1 MDRPRLRLSNDF
13 WIRLAACFLLVW
25 TPYFLFSSFR
35 DHPIPAGALV
45 YSVAVFAVP
54 ALGFTLLAGGNR
66 GIRHALVL
74 AFLVSLFLD
83 LQTTWFDG
91 VLAAGCALVVACLC
105 WLLRE
110 HLALILVCVLGA
122 MLAGTVLIPSNEQ
135 YVETWSVEGGAP
147 VGDKMG
153 ADPPAGTLI
162 HIILDEFAGLGGIPE
177 DIAGG
182 QLLTKEI
189 AEFFRSYGFELRAN
203 AISQYVSTKVSI
215 SSMLN
220 FEAGETPEQNYRG
233 KRPFILTSNRYF
245 ETLHERGYSLSVYQS
260 TYLDYC
266 AEAPVPLAR
275 CLTYRYDGTD
285 WLRSADL
292 SDFQKMTVLLGM
304 LLNHPGILET
314 FWKSYVGLR
323 LQARQIG
330 ISLPV
335 VMAWDGRVAPLASS
349 SAFRSVRD
357 TVAAA
362 SPGTAHFIHVLLPHS
377 PYAFGSDCGLRDKP
391 LTWLSHHPLHRR
403 GNSPAGRDQRY
414 GLYFEQVRCTLRQ
427 LGGLFDALK
436 AEGNWDHAEIVLHG
450 DHGSRLYERAPRA
463 EARSELTPRDLA
475 DGFSTL
481 FASKTNRGPMV
492 TDDGAGPVWRML
504 AETLKVNVGP
514 GEQDSPLLIY
524 LQGREDD
531 SWVAYPWSANP

>member
-1 MDRPRLRLSNDF
+1 MDITRFRPSNDF
-13 WIRLAACFLLVW
+13 WLRLAACFLLLW
-25 TPYFLFSSFR
+25 TPYFLLSSFR
-35 DHPIPAGALV
+35 GHPIPAVSMV
-45 YSVAVFAVP
+45 YSVAFFAVP
-54 ALGFTLLAGGNR
+54 ALGFTLIAGGNR
-66 GIRHALVL
+66 GLRYALVF
-74 AFLVSLFLD
+74 AFLVALFLD

-91 VLAAGCALVVACLC
+91 VLAAGCAVVVVFLC
-105 WLLRE
+105 WLLRQ
-110 HLALILVCVLGA
+110 HLALILVCALGA
-122 MLAGTVLIPSNEQ
+122 MLAGTVLVPSDGQ
-135 YVETWSVEGGAP
+135 YAETRSVEGGAQAP
-147 VGDKMG
+147 
-153 ADPPAGTLI
+153 ADPPAGSLI

-182 QLLTKEI
+182 RVLRKQI

-203 AISQYVSTKVSI
+203 SISQYVSTKVSI

-220 FEAGETPEQNYRG
+220 FEAGDSPEKNYRG
-233 KRPFILTSNRYF
+233 KRPFILTNNRYF

-266 AEAPVPLAR
+266 AESPAPITR

-292 SDFQKMTVLLGM
+292 GDFQKMAVLLGM
-304 LLNHPGILET
+304 LLNHPGMLET
-314 FWKSYVGLR
+314 FWKSYIRLR

-330 ISLPV
+330 ISLPI

-349 SAFRSVRD
+349 SALRSIRD
-357 TVAAA
+357 TVSVAD
-362 SPGTAHFIHVLLPHS
+362 PGTAHFIHLLLPHS
-377 PYAFGSDCGLRDKP
+377 PYAFDSDCGLRGKP

-436 AEGNWDHAEIVLHG
+436 AEGNWDQTEIILHG
-450 DHGSRLYERAPRA
+450 DHGSRIYETAPRA
-463 EARSELTPRDLA
+463 GARGQLTARDLA

-481 FASKTNRGPMV
+481 FARKTNRSPMV
-492 TDDGAGPVWRML
+492 TDDSAGPVWRML
-504 AETLKVNVGP
+504 AETLRVNGLP
-514 GEQDSPLLIY
+514 TEQDSPLLVY

-531 SWVAYPWSANP
+531 AWVTYPWPANP